1 MKATH
6 GVYFRR
12 EDYAGFWLRLLIDV
26 IDVVVA
32 GALCSALVIPPI
44 AIWAIS
50 PSKIGI
56 DLILA
61 TCTVVAFCYFVV
73 LKRSKAGTVGYRIG
87 GVRIVG
93 LDGHTAGWLALTYR
107 LLFAALGPLNWLLDL
122 IWLSG
127 EPHRQTLRDKF
138 AQTYIIKK
146 TAEPVGTGKVVY
158 RYYEI
163 FGYNFIFREIEEPQP

>member
-12 EDYAGFWLRLLIDV
+12 GDYAGFWLRLLIDV

-32 GALCSALVIPPI
+32 GAVCSALIIPTI

-50 PSKIGI
+50 PTKMSI
-56 DLILA
+56 DLMLA
-61 TCTVVAFCYFVV
+61 TCTVVAFCYFVA
-73 LKRSKAGTVGYRIG
+73 LKRSKGGTVGYRVG

-93 LDGHTAGWLALTYR
+93 PDGQTASWLALTFR
-107 LLFAALGPLNWLLDL
+107 LLFAMLGPLNWLLDL

-127 EPHRQTLRDKF
+127 DPHRQTIRDKF
-138 AQTYIIKK
+138 AQTYIIKRN
-146 TAEPVGTGKVVY
+146 AEPVGTGKVVY
-158 RYYEI
+158 RYYDI
-163 FGYNFIFREIEEPQP
+163 FCYNLIFREIEEPQQ